1 MKTQMLKRWYNKGSD
16 ITMGSSW
23 LVLSNIGFDDI
34 EKAQKFLNALSD
46 NNPMAEGLEFRL
58 RPDGNKFYIE
68 YKTYPIMK

>member
-1 MKTQMLKRWYNKGSD
+1 
-16 ITMGSSW
+16 MGSSW

-34 EKAQKFLNALSD
+34 EKAQNFLATLLD

-68 YKTYPIMK
+68 YKTHPIMK